1 MEVYFAIWQK
11 DEEIFKFPLE
21 DVYDAKNTNIEDAAI
36 EYAVDALLGNTS
48 EFRDSVRAE
57 ITKGDFINES
67 FSITEGLGYESLPLE
82 INVRNC
88 TAEVNGKH
96 IDLRRKVQIKRE
108 WQELE
113 KRLKA
118 GPHIGYL
125 D

>member
-113 KRLKA
+113 K
-118 GPHIGYL
+118 G
-125 D
+125 

>member
-1 MEVYFAIWQK
+1 MIQNKKIYEFNHVR
-11 DEEIFKFPLE
+11 IF
-21 DVYDAKNTNIEDAAI
+21 
-36 EYAVDALLGNTS
+36 
-48 EFRDSVRAE
+48 
-57 ITKGDFINES
+57 FIVI
-67 FSITEGLGYESLPLE
+67 FCSITSFLFYVYMALPRNVTISDYEA
-82 INVRNC
+82 IC